1 MAFSAADA
9 QGEDAPCEDKPGTS
23 VDNTYQHDQPVYFPE
38 ELVGNWLSFSRLGL
52 YYSYK
57 ISLRGC
63 FSAATTPTDII
74 LAVRCDLGPEFLC
87 NSFKMG
93 GVQVTIEYAGIM
105 HLNQEQVIYARRF
118 QTTILSLL
126 ISKDHSEVSDA
137 IKDFH
142 ELQVSMGVVY
152 LLLPSVDGKVDCL
165 LHLKDGSVNYTKY
178 FKTRHGL
185 HLTCKT
191 QPLLAAG
198 GLFTVQN
205 CLHKGYK
212 RGKEPGDR
220 NGVELPPE
228 LCRVVMAPVS
238 ANTLRVFTF
247 VPSIMYRIQCILLS
261 VKLKIQLGPRM
272 QQFNVKAL
280 KIVEALTTTE
290 CQEEFSQESLE
301 TLGDSF
307 LKYATSQH
315 LFSKYKH
322 LREDMLTSKRK
333 ELVSNT
339 ALCNLACSRK
349 LVGFIR
355 GEEFKPKG
363 WIIPGLGY
371 DKCGNSKF
379 SIRCSNDMYSL
390 KKISIKSDRIA
401 DSVEALIAAYLSL
414 GGEHVEALTHGS
426 FKAVGTSACNQRL
439 EFLGDAILDYI
450 LTVYFFKQY
459 YPACTPELLTDLR
472 KASVNNHCYAHA
484 SVKNGLHKHYLYSD
498 EQMTKVINDLENSG
512 RLFSGPSH
520 GSEPGTGLPKY
531 LADLIESIAGA
542 IYLDSKC
549 DKEKVWRATK
559 RLLQPLATAETVERD
574 PVTELKQLCEQK
586 NYPAPSYSTTVK
598 DGVTTVIAKVWVAGA
613 LHSCSGTRTG
623 RNKDAMKSAAKAL
636 LKKLKAAGVP

>member
-23 VDNTYQHDQPVYFPE
+23 
-38 ELVGNWLSFSRLGL
+38 
-52 YYSYK
+52 
-57 ISLRGC
+57 
-63 FSAATTPTDII
+63 
-74 LAVRCDLGPEFLC
+74 
-87 NSFKMG
+87 
-93 GVQVTIEYAGIM
+93 
-105 HLNQEQVIYARRF
+105 
-118 QTTILSLL
+118 
-126 ISKDHSEVSDA
+126 
-137 IKDFH
+137 
-142 ELQVSMGVVY
+142 
-152 LLLPSVDGKVDCL
+152 
-165 LHLKDGSVNYTKY
+165 
-178 FKTRHGL
+178 
-185 HLTCKT
+185 
-191 QPLLAAG
+191 
-198 GLFTVQN
+198 
-205 CLHKGYK
+205 
-212 RGKEPGDR
+212 EPGDR

-307 LKYATSQH
+307 L
-315 LFSKYKH
+315 
-322 LREDMLTSKRK
+322 
-333 ELVSNT
+333 N
-339 ALCNLACSRK
+339 
-349 LVGFIR
+349 
-355 GEEFKPKG
+355 
-363 WIIPGLGY
+363 
-371 DKCGNSKF
+371 
-379 SIRCSNDMYSL
+379 L

-414 GGEHVEALTHGS
+414 GGEH
-426 FKAVGTSACNQRL
+426 
-439 EFLGDAILDYI
+439 DILIVPVD
-450 LTVYFFKQY
+450 
-459 YPACTPELLTDLR
+459 
-472 KASVNNHCYAHA
+472 
-484 SVKNGLHKHYLYSD
+484 SD
-498 EQMTKVINDLENSG
+498 NCSLC
-512 RLFSGPSH
+512 
-520 GSEPGTGLPKY
+520 
-531 LADLIESIAGA
+531 
-542 IYLDSKC
+542 KC